1 MPAMSKGA
9 IGTIVKLL
17 LASLAVGLVMHWLEI
32 TPRSL
37 IANFGETVAR
47 AYNALEGFAGWA
59 VDYVLLGA
67 LVVVPIWLV
76 VFLLGR
82 FRRK

>member
-1 MPAMSKGA
+1 MNAIPKGA
-9 IGTIVKLL
+9 VSTIVKLL

-47 AYNALEGFAGWA
+47 A
-59 VDYVLLGA
+59 
-67 LVVVPIWLV
+67 
-76 VFLLGR
+76 
-82 FRRK
+82 